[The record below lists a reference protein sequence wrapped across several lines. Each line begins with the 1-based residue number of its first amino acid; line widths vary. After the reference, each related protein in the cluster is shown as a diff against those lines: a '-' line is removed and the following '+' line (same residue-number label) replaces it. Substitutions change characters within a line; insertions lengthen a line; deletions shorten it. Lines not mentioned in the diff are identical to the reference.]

1 MTRASEGVACG
12 LKVPLA
18 YEDVVG
24 VEARACPGRG
34 WRLRR
39 RLRLTKPLRALQL
52 VGEVAEPGGVAAA
65 LECRRPLDILLD
77 DLNRRTRRERLHL
90 VPATE
95 QEVPSV
101 GTDRPRRRDLAF
113 FAVLH
118 HDGLRFEQQLERV
131 LPALEHSRAERAL
144 AVSLGIL
151 VGIEVAA
158 QRVRFVESNAV
169 PHSRH
174 IRLARP

>member
-65 LECRRPLDILLD
+65 LECRDRKSTRLNSSHSQTSYAVFCLNKKSD
-77 DLNRRTRRERLHL
+77 DEGHKK
-90 VPATE
+90 
-95 QEVPSV
+95 
-101 GTDRPRRRDLAF
+101 
-113 FAVLH
+113 
-118 HDGLRFEQQLERV
+118 
-131 LPALEHSRAERAL
+131 
-144 AVSLGIL
+144 
-151 VGIEVAA
+151 
-158 QRVRFVESNAV
+158 
-169 PHSRH
+169 
-174 IRLARP
+174 